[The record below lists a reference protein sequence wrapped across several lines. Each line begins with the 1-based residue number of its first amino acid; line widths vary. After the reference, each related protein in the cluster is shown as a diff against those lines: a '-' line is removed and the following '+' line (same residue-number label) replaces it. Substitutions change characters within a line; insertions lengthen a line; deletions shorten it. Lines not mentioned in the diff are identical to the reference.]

1 MPEST
6 PTNAS
11 GLPADVPLEQHKAVE
26 EEQCIALYGAMLA
39 IAASD
44 GSLDPDGVELLYRL
58 FDLSVLS
65 DKGRQQV
72 HAFLRAPPKVRE
84 LLAPLR
90 TMDDQARF
98 GSMLQ
103 LIEIACAEDIISE
116 RKRALLQDAQAAL
129 GLHDDQVYSLES
141 FVATLRTLRHR
152 GVDSKVAANA
162 IRRATVRLRTAGIPV
177 ELPTTT
183 SRLRRHAV
191 GFACG
196 LMIAVL
202 FLSLGAGR
210 SMACGLGALSYVLAA
225 VMFGRDRSPSKQPLP
240 TERKLKVFPPNIQ
253 ESITLLEERI
263 VDMSRQD
270 DGAADKYDSHTRLTQ
285 HREAMQ
291 QLLLQPSPKQ
301 SVTRHGQP
309 AASVRGNLDAPA
321 GPYLSYLDIRK
332 TLQDADVL
340 MFRGTHPISRMLQA
354 GAQSSYS
361 HCGLV
366 AWWHRRAMLL
376 QADSACIQAV
386 PLSIALQSYP
396 GEVDWYQIRPE
407 YRQMINVSSI
417 IEEAQVNLGLA
428 YGKTALLRTILHDVV
443 GLKLPADCEHPEA
456 LFCSQY
462 VARCFRR
469 AGLPLQPQSDIATFP
484 SEIALSPILRF
495 IGTIVPNMS
504 AAEARALLDRS
515 RAP

>member
-1 MPEST
+1 MPDAT
-6 PTNAS
+6 PTDAS
-11 GLPADVPLEQHKAVE
+11 GLPADAPLSERRAID
-26 EEQCIALYGAMLA
+26 EEQCIAFYGAMLSL
-39 IAASD
+39 AASD
-44 GSLDPDGVELLYRL
+44 GSLEPDGAELLYRL

-65 DKGRQQV
+65 DRGRKQV
-72 HAFLRAPPKVRE
+72 HAFLSAPPNVRE

-90 TMDDQARF
+90 TMDDTARF

-103 LIEIACAEDIISE
+103 LIEIASAEDIITE
-116 RKRALLQDAQAAL
+116 KKRALLQDAQAAL
-129 GLHDDQVYSLES
+129 GLTDDQVYSLES

-152 GVDSKVAANA
+152 GVDKKVAAKA
-162 IRRATVRLRTAGIPV
+162 ITRAIVRLRSAGIPV
-177 ELPTTT
+177 ELSTTT
-183 SRLRRHAV
+183 SLPRRHAA
-191 GFACG
+191 GFTCG
-196 LMIAVL
+196 LMIAALCL
-202 FLSLGAGR
+202 FIGAGR
-210 SMACGLGALSYVLAA
+210 SLAFGIGALIYVITV
-225 VMFGRDRSPSKQPLP
+225 VMWSHHRSVPKPQAPVDHDL
-240 TERKLKVFPPNIQ
+240 RVFPANIA
-253 ESITLLEERI
+253 ESIALLKERI
-263 VDMSRQD
+263 VDMRS
-270 DGAADKYDSHTRLTQ
+270 
-285 HREAMQ
+285 
-291 QLLLQPSPKQ
+291 Q
-301 SVTRHGQP
+301 SVTRPGHS
-309 AASVRGNLDAPA
+309 AVSNRRNLDAPA

-340 MFRGTHPISRMLQA
+340 MFRGTRPISRMLQA

-376 QADSACIQAV
+376 QAESACIQAV

-396 GEVDWYQIRPE
+396 GEVDWYQIRPQ
-407 YRQMINVSSI
+407 YRQLISVSRI

-443 GLKLPADCEHPEA
+443 GLKLPVDCEHPEA

-504 AAEARALLDRS
+504 AAEARAILDRS
-515 RAP
+515 RAS

>member
-1 MPEST
+1 MPDLI
-6 PTNAS
+6 PADKS
-11 GLPADVPLEQHKAVE
+11 GLPAAVPLTQRRGLDE
-26 EEQCIALYGAMLA
+26 ERCIALYGAMLSL
-39 IAASD
+39 AASD
-44 GSLDPDGVELLYRL
+44 GSLETDGAELLYRL

-65 DKGRQQV
+65 DQGRQQV
-72 HAFLRAPPKVRE
+72 HAFLGSPPNVRE

-90 TMDDQARF
+90 TMDEKARC

-103 LIEIACAEDIISE
+103 LLELAAAEDIITA
-116 RKRALLQDAQAAL
+116 RKRALLRDAQAAL
-129 GLHDDQVYSLES
+129 DLSDAQVYALES

-152 GVDSKVAANA
+152 GADQKAAAKA
-162 IRRATVRLRTAGIPV
+162 IRRAIVRLRSAGIPV
-177 ELPTTT
+177 ELSRST
-183 SRLRRHAV
+183 SLLNRHAI
-191 GFACG
+191 GFTC
-196 LMIAVL
+196 AVL
-202 FLSLGAGR
+202 SAALCFGIGVGWTQTLGLS
-210 SMACGLGALSYVLAA
+210 ALIYVITAA
-225 VMFGRDRSPSKQPLP
+225 VWGHICSLPKARAPTKQDLS
-240 TERKLKVFPPNIQ
+240 VFPANIQ
-253 ESITLLEERI
+253 ESI
-263 VDMSRQD
+263 
-270 DGAADKYDSHTRLTQ
+270 A
-285 HREAMQ
+285 
-291 QLLLQPSPKQ
+291 LLQERVADMRSQ
-301 SVTRHGQP
+301 AVTPPDQTP
-309 AASVRGNLDAPA
+309 ASFRRNLDAPA
-321 GPYLSYLDIRK
+321 GPYLSYVDIRK

-340 MFRGTHPISRMLQA
+340 MFRGTRPISRMLQA
-354 GAQSSYS
+354 GARSSYS

-376 QADSACIQAV
+376 QAESACIQAV

-407 YRQMINVSSI
+407 YRQRVNVSSI

-443 GLKLPADCEHPEA
+443 GLRLPDDCEHPEA

-504 AAEARALLDRS
+504 EAEARAILDRS

>member
-1 MPEST
+1 MPDST
-6 PTNAS
+6 PADKS
-11 GLPADVPLEQHKAVE
+11 GLPDAAAHAQHRALDE
-26 EEQCIALYGAMLA
+26 EPCIALYGAMLSL
-39 IAASD
+39 AASD
-44 GSLDPDGVELLYRL
+44 GSLETEGAELLYRL

-65 DKGRQQV
+65 EQGRQQV
-72 HAFLRAPPKVRE
+72 RAFLSAPPNMRE

-90 TMDDQARF
+90 ILDEKARF

-103 LIEIACAEDIISE
+103 LIELAAAEDIITA
-116 RKRALLQDAQAAL
+116 RKRALLRDAQAAL
-129 GLHDDQVYSLES
+129 GVSDAQVYALES

-152 GVDSKVAANA
+152 GADQKAAAKA
-162 IRRATVRLRTAGIPV
+162 IRRAILRLRSAGIPV
-177 ELPTTT
+177 ELST
-183 SRLRRHAV
+183 STSSLKRQAV
-191 GFACG
+191 GFTC
-196 LMIAVL
+196 AVL
-202 FLSLGAGR
+202 SAALCFGIGVGWKQALGF
-210 SMACGLGALSYVLAA
+210 GALSYVITA
-225 VMFGRDRSPSKQPLP
+225 VWGRIRSLP
-240 TERKLKVFPPNIQ
+240 KAQASTRQDLSVFPANIQ
-253 ESITLLEERI
+253 QSI
-263 VDMSRQD
+263 
-270 DGAADKYDSHTRLTQ
+270 A
-285 HREAMQ
+285 
-291 QLLLQPSPKQ
+291 LLQERVADVRGP
-301 SVTRHGQP
+301 SVTPSGQTV
-309 AASVRGNLDAPA
+309 ASVRRNLDAPA
-321 GPYLSYLDIRK
+321 GPYLSYVDIRK

-340 MFRGTHPISRMLQA
+340 MFRGTRPLSRMLQA

-376 QADSACIQAV
+376 QAESACIQAV

-407 YRQMINVSSI
+407 YRQRVNVSSI

-443 GLKLPADCEHPEA
+443 GLKLPDDCEHPEA

-469 AGLPLQPQSDIATFP
+469 AGIPLQPQSDIATFP

-495 IGTIVPNMS
+495 VGTIVPNMS
-504 AAEARALLDRS
+504 EAEARAILDRS